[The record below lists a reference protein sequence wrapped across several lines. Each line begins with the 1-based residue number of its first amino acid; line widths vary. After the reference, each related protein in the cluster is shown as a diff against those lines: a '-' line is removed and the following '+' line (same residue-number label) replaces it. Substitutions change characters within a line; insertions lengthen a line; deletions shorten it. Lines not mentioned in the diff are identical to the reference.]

1 VSEDTVEV
9 FRVDNILLVYSTRLW
24 KITKV
29 WRSSP
34 IIPRLSSIAVLYP
47 KFPVT
52 VGLARPSSMPGVL
65 MQVALITNS
74 VVYRPQHRAGL
85 FISYVYLY
93 VMEHG
98 AFTT

>member
-1 VSEDTVEV
+1 
-9 FRVDNILLVYSTRLW
+9 
-24 KITKV
+24 
-29 WRSSP
+29 
-34 IIPRLSSIAVLYP
+34 
-47 KFPVT
+47 
-52 VGLARPSSMPGVL
+52 MPGVL